1 MPSPHHHAI
10 HRRGRRTR
18 AGGGAG
24 RARGPGDAGGS
35 SRRGEGLWRSASRRA
50 CRNHEPCATNSQS
63 ALLVAGPPGKSL
75 LPGRG
80 RRLPGHGPARP
91 PEQEGGR
98 GSWELSFLPS
108 FLSLKSKSL
117 PRGGARAAARAGSAV
132 SLLGSAAHV
141 GFRRRDPARQHFPAT
156 AAGTG
161 AWGLAAAPAH
171 LLPPTLGKPPGGGSG
186 AEGVAGAGAAAPNES
201 GGSCSDCAQRPPARA
216 LPAARPPATPGGPS
230 RLAAHRARP
239 GARAA
244 HPPAPRAPRPAA
256 GCRRESMP
264 GASSPRARSGSALP
278 GPWALSIGR
287 PACVSPAA
295 RPTQKVPAALR
306 PPARVPAPAIFVN
319 LQLPS
324 EPEKLKGRA
333 GAERQRETPP
343 PPRAAPRSA
352 AVGAPSVRRA
362 AGGCPGP
369 GPSRPR
375 SPPPPPRPQPPWS
388 QWASRRVT

>member
-156 AAGTG
+156 AAGAG
-161 AWGLAAAPAH
+161 AWGRAAAPAH
-171 LLPPTLGKPPGGGSG
+171 LLPPTLGKRPGGGSG
-186 AEGVAGAGAAAPNES
+186 AEGVAGAGAAAPSES

-216 LPAARPPATPGGPS
+216 LPAACPPRPAALPAS
-230 RLAAHRARP
+230 RLTEP
-239 GARAA
+239 G
-244 HPPAPRAPRPAA
+244 PAPGRHTLRPRAPR
-256 GCRRESMP
+256 G
-264 GASSPRARSGSALP
+264 
-278 GPWALSIGR
+278 
-287 PACVSPAA
+287 
-295 RPTQKVPAALR
+295 
-306 PPARVPAPAIFVN
+306 
-319 LQLPS
+319 
-324 EPEKLKGRA
+324 
-333 GAERQRETPP
+333 PP
-343 PPRAAPRSA
+343 P
-352 AVGAPSVRRA
+352 AVGASPCPAPPRLGPA
-362 AGGCPGP
+362 AAQLSRDPGP
-369 GPSRPR
+369 CASAAQRACPRRPGQLRR
-375 SPPPPPRPQPPWS
+375 SPPRCGHPPGSRLLPFLSTSNFR
-388 QWASRRVT
+388 ASRRN